1 MFVQLGTYP
10 PENYEKCLEYLD
22 HLQKQNITF
31 IVDSDVEAPRLKA
44 MKDKKIGY
52 LMGSHNAMDCIALN
66 LIANSIKKEYGC
78 EIIHWNN
85 FCYSDILHTL
95 KGVGSPLGCIFH

>member
-1 MFVQLGTYP
+1 MQLGTYP

-85 FCYSDILHTL
+85 FCYSKKNKSYLN
-95 KGVGSPLGCIFH
+95 